1 MISEID
7 FVSPCP
13 VEECK
18 NNSTPYRWVH
28 RNCGGYEKITNQ
40 GSIYCCKC
48 SKGGLFTD
56 WRFNCGAHD
65 YKYASAQGLCHALS
79 VMAQW
84 DTNNQLFIAM
94 LMGKVGEQFTKK
106 IKSND

>member
-13 VEECK
+13 VEGCK
-18 NNSTPYRWVH
+18 NNSTAYKWVH
-28 RNCGGYEKITNQ
+28 HNCGGYEKITNQ

-48 SKGGLFTD
+48 GKRGLFTD
-56 WRFNCGAHD
+56 WKFNCGAHD

-79 VMAQW
+79 VMAQL

-94 LMGKVGEQFTKK
+94 LMGKVGQQFAKQ
-106 IKSND
+106 IKNND